1 VADRLLPES
10 IRDVDGLANERRGTI
25 SIFDGPDP
33 TLVMAGSEQA
43 ECDKVSAILA
53 AALKEGFTPPEI
65 GIFVRSQFE
74 LPRASKTAEAAGLP
88 IRGFVD
94 PGKGETDAALVG
106 VMHLAKGLEFRLV
119 ILMACDEGVLPLASR
134 IADVADDF
142 ELDEVRITEKQ
153 LFYVAATRARDR
165 LVISAVD
172 PGSEFIEELYE
183 A

>member
-1 VADRLLPES
+1 MAD
-10 IRDVDGLANERRGTI
+10 
-25 SIFDGPDP
+25 
-33 TLVMAGSEQA
+33 SEQA
-43 ECDKVSAILA
+43 EIEQVAAQIA
-53 AALKEGFTPPEI
+53 AAVGEGFAPPEI
-65 GIFVRSQFE
+65 GIFVRSQAE
-74 LPRASKTAEAAGLP
+74 LPRARKAAETAGLP
-88 IRGFVD
+88 VRGFVA

-119 ILMACDEGVLPLASR
+119 VLMACDEGVLPLASR

-142 ELDEVRITEKQ
+142 ELDEVRNTEKQ

-165 LVISAVD
+165 LVISAVE